1 MQWAGLGKCRKKESS
16 LGAETTFPAVNPHQS
31 KKPIFS
37 HPVHTVIISP
47 FWVSLS
53 HCPANDSCLDF
64 LSISA
69 GDGMVSEE
77 EDNPQQ
83 EGPEPVE
90 RHGPV
95 VGRVKGDVSQNPEQ
109 GEVCESLHMPERE
122 HRNQPEARLG
132 KSTRGKRGEKSLHDA
147 VQQKSSTEERS
158 FTCGKY
164 CGKCFNRSSTLVTHQ
179 RTHTG
184 QQPYKCTH
192 CGKAFSQSSNL
203 IRHQRTHGGERPYTC
218 PDCGKSFTQSSNL
231 MTHQR
236 IHTGE
241 RPYKCAECG
250 KGFVQIA
257 SLLSHE
263 RTHMEGK
270 CVHHFN

>member
-53 HCPANDSCLDF
+53 HCP
-64 LSISA
+64 
-69 GDGMVSEE
+69 
-77 EDNPQQ
+77 

-122 HRNQPEARLG
+122 HRNQPEARLVH
-132 KSTRGKRGEKSLHDA
+132 TGERPYKCPDCT
-147 VQQKSSTEERS
+147 KCFKNSSGFLRHQLAHTGDKP
-158 FTCGKY
+158 FICPD